1 MIAKEVK
8 KVSVQRGR
16 SKKAE
21 EIKFDLDDILIMP
34 ADITYI
40 DTRSEVDPTY
50 NGFLPIITAPMDTV
64 VDNDNI
70 QVFLDNK
77 INVCTPRGVRIDT
90 IPTKG
95 LIFESISLDRFEELS
110 EDPVV
115 FTDHGILVDIAN
127 GHMSRLLEVLKNFRK
142 AHGYNIDIML
152 GNVANPKTYIAL
164 SKAGANYIRVGIG
177 NGNSCLTTQST
188 GVGYPMGSL
197 IKECFSLKRT
207 IKHPANIIADGG
219 MKTYS
224 DVIKAIGLGA
234 DYVMLG
240 SILNKSLESSGDF
253 YIFGIPI
260 PKVVGGLLYN
270 IGVPVKKKFRGM
282 STKEVQRK
290 HKKQKI
296 TTSEGVVR
304 YRDIEYRLDD
314 WVDNFRDYLISA
326 MSYTNNI
333 SLFGFKNYTLFT
345 KITENAKRRFSK

>member
-1 MIAKEVK
+1 
-8 KVSVQRGR
+8 
-16 SKKAE
+16 
-21 EIKFDLDDILIMP
+21 MP

-40 DTRSEVDPTY
+40 DSRSEVDPTY
-50 NGFLPIITAPMDTV
+50 YGFLPIITAPMDTV
-64 VDNDNI
+64 VDSDNI

-90 IPTKG
+90 IVTKG

-110 EDPVV
+110 GNPAI

-127 GHMSRLLEVLKNFRK
+127 GHMSRLLKVLKNFRK
-142 AHGYNIDIML
+142 AHGYEINIML

-177 NGNSCLTTQST
+177 NGNGCLTTQST

-197 IKECFSLKRT
+197 IKECFALKNT

-219 MKTYS
+219 MKSYS

-240 SILNKSLESSGDF
+240 SILNKSLESSGNF
-253 YIFGIPI
+253 CIFGITI
-260 PKVVGGLLYN
+260 PKVLGVLLYN

-304 YRDIEYRLDD
+304 YRNIEYKLSE
-314 WVDNFRDYLISA
+314 WVENFTDYLKSA
-326 MSYTNNI
+326 MSYSDAIT
-333 SLFGFKNYTLFT
+333 LFSFKNYTLFT
-345 KITENAKRRFSK
+345 KISKNAKGRFNK